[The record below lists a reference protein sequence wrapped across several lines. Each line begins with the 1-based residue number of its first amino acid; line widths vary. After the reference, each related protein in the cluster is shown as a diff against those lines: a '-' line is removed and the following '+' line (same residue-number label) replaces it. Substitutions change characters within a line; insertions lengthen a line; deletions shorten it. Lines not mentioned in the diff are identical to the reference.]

1 MLACHQWSAVTR
13 TNSIAGVCAGDLF
26 RRELEIRGSYMSSRE
41 TPSVLIRLMESGL
54 LDMNQLDVK
63 TFPLEEVTRCVE
75 FAHKC
80 SALQFSILEPSS

>member
-1 MLACHQWSAVTR
+1 
-13 TNSIAGVCAGDLF
+13 
-26 RRELEIRGSYMSSRE
+26 MSSRE

>member
-1 MLACHQWSAVTR
+1 
-13 TNSIAGVCAGDLF
+13 
-26 RRELEIRGSYMSSRE
+26 MSSRE

-75 FAHKC
+75 FARKC
-80 SALQFSILEPSS
+80 SALQFSVLESSS